1 MENESLPYN
10 VLTGVLPECLQMD
23 TISEIL
29 SSKLRK
35 LPLNETQQVPEI
47 RIIARKLDEGK
58 SKEKVIWHIG
68 RKKRFLK
75 KGIGLKKRI
84 VSVFLFNLF

>member
-35 LPLNETQQVPEI
+35 LPLNDAQQTPEI
-47 RIIARKLDEGK
+47 RVIARKMDEEK
-58 SKEKVIWHIG
+58 SKEKIIWHIG

-75 KGIGLKKRI
+75 RGIGLKKR
-84 VSVFLFNLF
+84 VSAIFLLNLF

>member
-35 LPLNETQQVPEI
+35 LPFSETQQAPEI

-58 SKEKVIWHIG
+58 SGEKVIWHIG
-68 RKKRFLK
+68 CKKRFLK
-75 KGIGLKKRI
+75 RGIGLKKRI
-84 VSVFLFNLF
+84 ASVFLFNLL

>member
-10 VLTGVLPECLQMD
+10 VLTGILPECLQMD

-35 LPLNETQQVPEI
+35 LPLNECQQNPEI
-47 RIIARKLDEGK
+47 RIIAKKLDDGK
-58 SKEKVIWHIG
+58 FKEKVIWHIG

-84 VSVFLFNLF
+84 ASVLLFNLF

>member
-1 MENESLPYN
+1 MENENLPYN

-23 TISEIL
+23 TISKIL

-35 LPLNETQQVPEI
+35 LPLNGTRQMPET
-47 RIIARKLDEGK
+47 RIIAQKMDDGK
-58 SKEKVIWHIG
+58 FKEKVIWHIS

-84 VSVFLFNLF
+84 SSVFC